1 MIHSLLVRLKPD
13 HLQELNSNIDE
24 GYADMV
30 DKIKNWLG
38 DTPFFDKLT
47 IHQVHCLSTF
57 TNSSI
62 TKINQIELM
71 YGSHW
76 FYTNEEY
83 KQILN
88 TEVNEAVQL

>member
-38 DTPFFDKLT
+38 DTPFLT
-47 IHQVHCLSTF
+47 
-57 TNSSI
+57 
-62 TKINQIELM
+62 K
-71 YGSHW
+71 
-76 FYTNEEY
+76 
-83 KQILN
+83 
-88 TEVNEAVQL
+88 AV